1 MIVSRRRDF
10 ALTDNMKDQVLD
22 EVIENDLLEIKI
34 EQGAIE
40 REVSAMKEQFL

>member
-1 MIVSRRRDF
+1 MIVSRRRDL

-34 EQGAIE
+34 EKGAIE